1 MHVKRTWFLSAAAAA
16 LAVAACTTATMDAGM
31 MASLAPPH
39 APIIEGKPVEV
50 VAHPDQLT
58 LLGSDDP
65 QLATNKQFVF
75 DMWRN
80 FLVAN
85 HTESA
90 ETYLAESYMQHNPM
104 AATGRAAVM
113 AFFAS
118 RPRMEDVPA
127 TIPGLVTIL
136 AEDDKVVLALRR
148 EYDDPTAPGE
158 TYTTTWFDMFR
169 LEDGV
174 IAEHWDIQTLPPGFP
189 APTGPTGP
197 IPVTGAT
204 TAPEQIAMLAS
215 DDPQLAAN
223 KRLVFDMWRG
233 LVDASQEGLA
243 PQWLD
248 EGYIQHNPNA
258 ATGRAGVQAYFAT
271 RPDTEIQDH
280 TVWPLVDVVAEGDL
294 VALAFV
300 RELPKPDAPDE
311 TYTTTWFDLFRIEN
325 GVIMEHWDIA
335 QKGAPPPAR

>member
-1 MHVKRTWFLSAAAAA
+1 MHVKPTLLIAAAAAA
-16 LAVAACTTATMDAGM
+16 LAVAACAATAPTI

-39 APIIEGKPVEV
+39 APIVEGKSVEV

-58 LLGSDDP
+58 LLASDDP
-65 QLATNKQFVF
+65 ELAANKQFVF

-90 ETYLAESYMQHNPM
+90 ETYLAEDYMQHNPM

-118 RPRMEDVPA
+118 RPRVEEVPA
-127 TIPGLVTIL
+127 TIPNLVTMI
-136 AEDDKVVLALRR
+136 AEGDKVVLALVR
-148 EYDDPTAPGE
+148 ELDDPTAPGE

-169 LEDGV
+169 LEDGM
-174 IAEHWDIQTLPPGFP
+174 IQEHWDVATLPPGFP
-189 APTGPTGP
+189 APSGPGGP
-197 IPVTGAT
+197 LPVTGAT
-204 TAPEQIAMLAS
+204 TAADQIAMLAS

-271 RPDTEIQDH
+271 RPDTEIQDQ
-280 TVWPLVDVVAEGDL
+280 TIWPLVDVVAEGDL
-294 VALAFV
+294 VALAFS
-300 RELPKPDAPDE
+300 RTYPKPDAPDE
-311 TYTTTWFDLFRIEN
+311 TYTTTWFDLFRIED
-325 GVIMEHWDIA
+325 GVIAEHWDIA
-335 QKGAPPPAR
+335 EKGAPPPAR

>member
-1 MHVKRTWFLSAAAAA
+1 MKRSMLLAAAAS
-16 LAVAACTTATMDAGM
+16 AAMMLGASSSSAQDAP
-31 MASLAPPH
+31 ASLAPPH
-39 APIIEGKPVEV
+39 AAIVEGKPVEV

-58 LLGSDDP
+58 LLASADP
-65 QLATNKQFVF
+65 QLAANKKFVF

-113 AFFAS
+113 AFFQN
-118 RPRMEDVPA
+118 RPRMEEVPE
-127 TIPGLVTIL
+127 TIPDLISIV
-136 AEDDKVVLALRR
+136 AEGDKVVLALRR

-158 TYTTTWFDMFR
+158 KYTTTWFDMFR
-169 LEDGV
+169 LENGV
-174 IAEHWDIQTLPPGFP
+174 IAEHWDIATLPPGFP

-204 TAPEQIAMLAS
+204 TAADQEAMLAS

-233 LVDASQEGLA
+233 LVDASQEALA

-280 TVWPLVDVVAEGDL
+280 TIWPLVDVVAEGDL
-294 VALAFV
+294 VVLAFA

-311 TYTTTWFDLFRIEN
+311 TYTTTWFDMFRIEN